1 MAVEE
6 MASKRK
12 SVLSEKD
19 GEDSE
24 RKVGEKGRQEEEV
37 KENKRGIEGEGG
49 GEGKE
54 IERGRHCDDTRAE
67 NKGTNKRLMTNKR
80 QTIKGCSNTRQ
91 THR

>member
-37 KENKRGIEGEGG
+37 KENKRGIEGGG
-49 GEGKE
+49 GGNGMRLKE
-54 IERGRHCDDTRAE
+54 VDIAMIRARRTKE
-67 NKGTNKRLMTNKR
+67 QTKG
-80 QTIKGCSNTRQ
+80 
-91 THR
+91 